1 MKWLIHSLSGRM
13 LLAIIGIHLLLV
25 PILFMHLLKTVE
37 DNYKNQFVDQIR
49 ADAQWMSSYI
59 STLGDSELIQEFF
72 DELTIISGKRTSIK
86 LIDIYGNNMAE
97 TGKTPKSNSTI
108 FVDDFYFG
116 ERDDAVYNISS
127 MVNGAQGT
135 QVATLYVGYDETPT
149 RTQIERVYQK
159 GLLLALAYLFVA
171 LITSIVFSRYFFRN
185 LNQIRNDA
193 HQIASGNFDKQI
205 TPPTNLTE
213 IVEFSRDLESMRRQL
228 VSRGK
233 QLADREK
240 RIRTVVENIADGIVM
255 FDSAGVIESCNP
267 AMLEI
272 FAYNSASL
280 IGGSIF
286 NLLKMSG
293 RNIDIER
300 LVCIGPL
307 EITGIRQDKKE
318 LAIEI
323 TLSELKQDGKRKLLA
338 VLRDITERRR
348 TEKELTQHRA
358 ELAHAGRLSSIGEIA
373 AGLAHELNQP
383 LAAINMYIQGCIQR
397 LNNLHEIDETII
409 SAMESASL
417 QSQRAAE
424 IIRRVRSFA
433 RKEAVQT
440 EDLQINDLIQQALDL
455 IELDIREHD
464 ILIRSTFSA
473 QLPSVNVD
481 ALQIK
486 QVLVNLL
493 RNAID
498 AITDNSGSSLE
509 LVIRTGT
516 TIDNK
521 ILVSIEDQGPGV
533 PAELQAQLFE
543 TFFTSKPDGLGIG
556 LAISR
561 SIIEEHGGG
570 IWYCDNIAGG
580 SIFSFSLPLYKG
592 NNNE

>member
-1 MKWLIHSLSGRM
+1 MNWLIHSLSGRM
-13 LLAIIGIHLLLV
+13 LIAIIGIHLLLIPV
-25 PILFMHLLKTVE
+25 LFMHLLKTVE

-72 DELTIISGKRTSIK
+72 DELTIISGKRTSIR
-86 LIDIYGNNMAE
+86 LVDIYGNNLAG
-97 TGKTPKSNSTI
+97 TGKMFKENSSI

-116 ERDDAVYNISS
+116 ERDDAVYNISN
-127 MVNGAQGT
+127 MVNDAQGN
-135 QVATLYVGYDETPT
+135 QVATLYVGYDETLT
-149 RTQIERVYQK
+149 RTEIEMVYQK

-171 LITSIVFSRYFFRN
+171 LITSIIFSHYFFRN
-185 LNQIRNDA
+185 LKQIRNAA
-193 HQIASGNFDKQI
+193 HQIASGHFDKQI
-205 TPPTNLTE
+205 TTHTNLTE
-213 IVEFSRDLESMRRQL
+213 IVELSRDLESMRRQL

-255 FDSAGVIESCNP
+255 FDNTGVIESCNP

-280 IGGSIF
+280 TGNSIF
-286 NLLKMSG
+286 NILKMSG
-293 RNIDIER
+293 RNIDIDR
-300 LVCIGPL
+300 LVCVGPL

-348 TEKELTQHRA
+348 TEKELAQHRA

-397 LNNLHEIDETII
+397 LNNLQGMDETII

-455 IELDIREHD
+455 IEFDIREHD

-473 QLPSVNVD
+473 QLPNVNVD

-486 QVLVNLL
+486 QVLVNLF

-498 AITDNSGSSLE
+498 AITENPTAPRE
-509 LVIRTGT
+509 LQIRTGVT
-516 TIDNK
+516 LGNQ
-521 ILVSIEDQGPGV
+521 ILVSIEDQGSGV
-533 PAELQAQLFE
+533 PADLQGQLFE

-561 SIIEEHGGG
+561 SIIEAHGGG